1 MSKLRLNDTATA
13 EAVVTEA
20 DLASSLA
27 RAGGASDPFPEVY
40 ATPRMVG
47 LMELAAARLVE
58 KELGPG
64 ELSVGVS
71 LEVFHTAPTLAGAPV
86 KATARYVGRDGK
98 LFVLKVSVSDPAGEI
113 GHCTHKRAIICAERL
128 LAGARK
134 RQQPA

>member
-1 MSKLRLNDTATA
+1 MSKLQLNDTATA

-27 RAGGASDPFPEVY
+27 RAIGACDPFPDVY

-47 LMELAAARLVE
+47 LMELACARLLQ
-58 KELGPG
+58 KELGEG

-71 LEVFHTAPTLAGAPV
+71 LEVMHTAPTLAGAQV

-113 GHCTHKRAIICAERL
+113 GHCTHKRAIVSTRRL
-128 LAGARK
+128 IAGAEK
-134 RQQPA
+134 RRQTK